1 MPLHW
6 YLLYLTPTPT
16 GQESPPLS
24 LHQPA
29 MVAEERGLQSLAMDL
44 CTTLFPFLWCP
55 QLLYLLME
63 PTMLFTRDTLG
74 LLDPTRA
81 KVCLAR
87 ASQGASDLQILDMLF
102 HSTMSLMFFLLSQLY
117 PDMASTKLI
126 HLGPLTSILR
136 RLKVMLLE
144 NRIESVYEAE
154 I

>member
-6 YLLYLTPTPT
+6 YLLYRTPTPT

-63 PTMLFTRDTLG
+63 PTMLVTRGKRSADPGYALPFYHVPHVLPAVPVVSGYGINQAHPSGSSYQHFEKVEGYALG
-74 LLDPTRA
+74 
-81 KVCLAR
+81 K
-87 ASQGASDLQILDMLF
+87 
-102 HSTMSLMFFLLSQLY
+102 
-117 PDMASTKLI
+117 
-126 HLGPLTSILR
+126 
-136 RLKVMLLE
+136 
-144 NRIESVYEAE
+144 
-154 I
+154 

>member
-81 KVCLAR
+81 
-87 ASQGASDLQILDMLF
+87 SQGASDLQILDMLF
-102 HSTMSLMFFLLSQLY
+102 HSTMSLIFFLLSQLY

-144 NRIESVYEAE
+144 NRIESVYEVE

>member
-6 YLLYLTPTPT
+6 YLLYRTPTPT

-44 CTTLFPFLWCP
+44 CTTLFPFLWCL

-63 PTMLFTRDTLG
+63 PTMLFIRDTRG
-74 LLDPTRA
+74 LLDPI
-81 KVCLAR
+81 R

-117 PDMASTKLI
+117 PDMESTKLI

-136 RLKVMLLE
+136 RLKAMLLD
-144 NRIESVYEAE
+144 NRIESVYEVE
-154 I
+154 S